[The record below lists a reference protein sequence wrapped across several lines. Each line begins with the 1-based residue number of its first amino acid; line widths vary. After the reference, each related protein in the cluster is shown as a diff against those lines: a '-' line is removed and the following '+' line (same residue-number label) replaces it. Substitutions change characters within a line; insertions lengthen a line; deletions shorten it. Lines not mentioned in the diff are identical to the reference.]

1 MTNLIAFNP
10 DKLGGP
16 TSRRAIALDNISRF
30 RATACRVLREGG
42 PKAEERAANA
52 RSVARAVLRQL
63 KQEAIDARLAREALT
78 ADL

>member
-1 MTNLIAFNP
+1 MTNLVAVRP

-30 RATACRVLREGG
+30 RATASRVLREGG
-42 PKAEERAANA
+42 PKAEGQAANA

-63 KQEAIDARLAREALT
+63 KQQALDARTAREALM

>member
-1 MTNLIAFNP
+1 MTKLIAFNP
-10 DKLGGP
+10 GKLGGP

-30 RATACRVLREGG
+30 RATACRVLRGG

-63 KQEAIDARLAREALT
+63 KQEAVDARLAREALT